1 MYNQDHS
8 HQSFRAGYQQQQQQ
22 QQQQHQQRWSE
33 HRQDFLGLAPPALV
47 PPNTGRGSQPPQ
59 FQGNIS
65 HEHNLQS
72 RHINAPPTYHRL
84 SSHRQ
89 HLNGLSES
97 SPQFRS
103 CTMRPPAP
111 TQNLRPINYSQRL
124 PAPPTSKH
132 SYVSSFD
139 GATSVQYAPTI
150 DVHNDI
156 SPDVPPET
164 FRGTHDIVNTPT
176 RTPSINLC
184 SNESIGYV
192 NQIKPLQCI
201 DANVQVAQVP
211 KNCIAAKKITP
222 RESTPK
228 SMGHSHTH
236 RSIHRTNFA
245 AMSPITMCFTQMLG
259 AGKSNPF
266 IQIQF
271 SLTRFR

>member
-1 MYNQDHS
+1 MYNQDQS
-8 HQSFRAGYQQQQQQ
+8 HQPFRAGYQQQ

-33 HRQDFLGLAPPALV
+33 HRQDFLGLAPPALM
-47 PPNTGRGSQPPQ
+47 PTSTGRGNQPPQ
-59 FQGNIS
+59 FQGIIS
-65 HEHNLQS
+65 HEHNLQA
-72 RHINAPPTYHRL
+72 RHINAPQTYHRL

-89 HLNGLSES
+89 HINGPPGS

-103 CTMRPPAP
+103 CNMRPPAP

-124 PAPPTSKH
+124 PVQPTSKH

-139 GATSVQYAPTI
+139 GATSMQYAPTI
-150 DVHNDI
+150 DVNND
-156 SPDVPPET
+156 SSTDVPEP
-164 FRGTHDIVNTPT
+164 FRVTHDIVHTPT

-192 NQIKPLQCI
+192 KKIQPLQCI
-201 DANVQVAQVP
+201 DANAQVSQLP

-222 RESTPK
+222 RASTPK